1 LAKGSPELLGEWLPK
16 LVGIERQIHFA
27 LDGDLVP
34 GRPEAQHAAALSW
47 DTVTPAVHY
56 LRFSFTESEASA
68 YEARTVLPPPVG
80 AGLAGDLFGTTKPL
94 SVG

>member
-1 LAKGSPELLGEWLPK
+1 
-16 LVGIERQIHFA
+16 
-27 LDGDLVP
+27 
-34 GRPEAQHAAALSW
+34 
-47 DTVTPAVHY
+47 VTPAVHY

-80 AGLAGDLFGTTKPL
+80 AGLGGDLFGTTKPL